1 MTQGS
6 TSMGSLTFQGFLT
19 RFFKE
24 LTRFPRR
31 KWMRKLWSSIL
42 SLSIKRCVC
51 FVYPGI
57 PRDSSSNI
65 NAYDKETLDNLSPA
79 FSDVDQPCSNVQP
92 EQPCLPPQLYGYDPE
107 GPSPSEEDNN
117 VVVEPISLDK
127 RHSIECYV
135 MDVVDPLNSVHS
147 TGCRSLYSSP
157 KLGQGQNGM
166 IVRSRWLKK
175 VE

>member
-1 MTQGS
+1 MKMTQGS
-6 TSMGSLTFQGFLT
+6 TSMWSLTFQGFLT
-19 RFFKE
+19 QFFKE

-65 NAYDKETLDNLSPA
+65 NAYDKETLDNLSSA
-79 FSDVDQPCSNVQP
+79 FIDVLSALQQ
-92 EQPCLPPQLYGYDPE
+92 CLARAAVSPTTIVYDPE

-117 VVVEPISLDK
+117 VVVELISLDK

-135 MDVVDPLNSVHS
+135 LNVVDSLTQS
-147 TGCRSLYSSP
+147 TQLGIDLYIQA
-157 KLGQGQNGM
+157 LDL
-166 IVRSRWLKK
+166 VRGRM
-175 VE
+175 E